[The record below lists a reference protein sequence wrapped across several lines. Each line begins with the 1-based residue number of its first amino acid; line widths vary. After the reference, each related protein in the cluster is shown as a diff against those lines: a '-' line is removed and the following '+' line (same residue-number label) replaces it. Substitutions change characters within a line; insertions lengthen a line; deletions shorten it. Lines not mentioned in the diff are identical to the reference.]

1 MVEPPTYGPWH
12 DWYAWRPVR
21 TLWHGWRW
29 LMPVRRRMWLGGGTH
44 GWDYQ
49 PATNSLNGDNA

>member
-1 MVEPPTYGPWH
+1 MSVGPPNYGPWH
-12 DWYAWRPVR
+12 DWFAWHPVR

-29 LMPVRRRMWLGGGTH
+29 LCTVERRGWRGGGWC

-49 PATNSLNGDNA
+49 PRREAE